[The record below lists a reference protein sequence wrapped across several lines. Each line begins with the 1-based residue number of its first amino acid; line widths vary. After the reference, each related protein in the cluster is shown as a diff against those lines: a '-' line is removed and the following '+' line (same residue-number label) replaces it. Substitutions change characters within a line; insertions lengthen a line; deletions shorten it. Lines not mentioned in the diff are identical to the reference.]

1 MATTLLIGAG
11 LLIHSFLK
19 LATLNPGYDSTNVL
33 TFQVVLEEGGEP
45 ARKLALADE
54 LAARLRVR
62 PAVQAVGF
70 INAPPLT
77 LLSLSFGQFVPPGR
91 TVEQMKQEPVKPQA
105 RSVSVD
111 FLRAMGVRLHDGRW
125 FDERDTADA
134 QRVLLV
140 NRSLAQRYFGQTNPV
155 GQSVRLI
162 GDTPWLIVG
171 VVEDMRQRLLT
182 QEPVPTLFVD
192 ARQVI
197 ERGDRMALGF
207 LWYAVRTTGDPTA
220 LVPDVRALTRG
231 LDATATLDS
240 VATLEQ
246 LRLGAMTRPR
256 FYAVL
261 VGTFACIAAALA
273 AVGIYGM
280 LSFAVAQRTREIG
293 VRVALG
299 AQRGQVIRLVMRRGM
314 LLTGFGIALGTAGAL
329 ALTRVF
335 SSMLFGL
342 TALDPS
348 TYVGVAAFFTAV
360 ALAAA
365 YLPARRAAKVD
376 PVIALR
382 YE

>member
-1 MATTLLIGAG
+1 M
-11 LLIHSFLK
+11 
-19 LATLNPGYDSTNVL
+19 
-33 TFQVVLEEGGEP
+33 
-45 ARKLALADE
+45 
-54 LAARLRVR
+54 RLRAR
-62 PAVQAVGF
+62 PQVQAVGF

-77 LLSLSFGQFVPPGR
+77 RLSVSFGRFVPPGR
-91 TVEQMKQEPVKPQA
+91 TVEDMKQDPVTPQG
-105 RSVSVD
+105 RSVSTD
-111 FLRAMGVRLHDGRW
+111 YLRAMGVQLLEGRW
-125 FDERDTADA
+125 FDVRDTADA

-140 NRSLAQRYFGQTNPV
+140 SRSLAQRYFGRTSPV

-162 GDTPWLIVG
+162 GDMPWLIVG

-182 QEPVPTLFVD
+182 QEPVPALFVD
-192 ARQVI
+192 PRQVI
-197 ERGDRMALGF
+197 EHGDRMALGF
-207 LWYAVRTTGDPTA
+207 LWYAVRTTGDPMA

-246 LRLGAMTRPR
+246 LRTGAMKRPR

-261 VGTFACIAAALA
+261 LGTFAGIAGALA

-280 LSFAVAQRTREIG
+280 LAFAVTQRTREIG

-299 AQRGQVIRLVMRRGM
+299 AQPGEVVRLVMRRGV
-314 LLTGFGIALGTAGAL
+314 LLTGLGIALGIAGAL
-329 ALTRVF
+329 TLTRLL

-360 ALAAA
+360 AITAA
-365 YLPARRAAKVD
+365 YLPARRATKVD

-382 YE
+382 SE